1 MYGELHNVS
10 DNNFMKLLPTN
21 WLAKGKMEEKKV
33 ERRIPLALKQTS
45 NQELLPI
52 QLLYPD
58 SNNNKKG

>member
-33 ERRIPLALKQTS
+33 ERRIPLALKQ
-45 NQELLPI
+45 
-52 QLLYPD
+52 LLYPD